1 MFVCKIHLFKKSSQV
16 ACFLFVFFHAC
27 VRACMF
33 DLYIICIHINN
44 KYITDCSCK
53 MYVVK
58 LYVLFRHLSLDI
70 CTSHPSLPFGSRHAL
85 ANGHGFRVTRAHREQ
100 HIGRVHRK
108 ATGAGSV
115 RRWADDGWINGWII
129 GWLVVSTPQKK
140 RKTSQLGWLF
150 PIYGKKNVPNHQ
162 PKEYWLMAIDGDW
175 WWISFLTAK
184 SSVIGSC
191 STSMLVYPR
200 VTMWINDILTC
211 QGLPRLCAA
220 VVCSLFDA
228 AKVWPTTPMFQHAQF
243 SSVFPKCGGTCL
255 CNSSIN

>member
-1 MFVCKIHLFKKSSQV
+1 MLSNYMF
-16 ACFLFVFFHAC
+16 FFA
-27 VRACMF
+27 
-33 DLYIICIHINN
+33 I
-44 KYITDCSCK
+44 
-53 MYVVK
+53 
-58 LYVLFRHLSLDI
+58 FRWIFAPH
-70 CTSHPSLPFGSRHAL
+70 TLPFPSAPDMPWPM
-85 ANGHGFRVTRAHREQ
+85 
-100 HIGRVHRK
+100 
-108 ATGAGSV
+108 ATGFGSPARTGSSTLAASTV
-115 RRWADDGWINGWII
+115 RQLDDGWINGWII

-243 SSVFPKCGGTCL
+243 SSVFPTCGGTCL